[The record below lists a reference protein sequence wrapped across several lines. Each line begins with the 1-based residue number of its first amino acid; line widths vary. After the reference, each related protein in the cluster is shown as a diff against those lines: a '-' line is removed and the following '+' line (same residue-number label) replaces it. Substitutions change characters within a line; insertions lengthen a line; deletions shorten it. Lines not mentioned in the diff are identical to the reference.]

1 MTICLQLQNLA
12 LISCHPEHDI
22 KPSDSGQHTLYTSAR
37 KWSLWVASTTKQIFM
52 RTRNRIKQTHSS
64 KTADNEIEKAKEF
77 GRLSHIKL
85 SYVDSNRIFRDA
97 RLWQIPKEC
106 PHQRRR
112 TTAFNLFD
120 RETRRTDDLRPFS
133 DQRHRRNSPG
143 SLRSLER

>member
-1 MTICLQLQNLA
+1 MTICQQLQNLA
-12 LISCHPEHDI
+12 LISCHPEQDI
-22 KPSDSGQHTLYTSAR
+22 KTFWFR
-37 KWSLWVASTTKQIFM
+37 STHAVHQCPKVEPVGGLNTKQIFM
-52 RTRNRIKQTHSS
+52 RNRNRIKQTHSS

-106 PHQRRR
+106 PHQRR